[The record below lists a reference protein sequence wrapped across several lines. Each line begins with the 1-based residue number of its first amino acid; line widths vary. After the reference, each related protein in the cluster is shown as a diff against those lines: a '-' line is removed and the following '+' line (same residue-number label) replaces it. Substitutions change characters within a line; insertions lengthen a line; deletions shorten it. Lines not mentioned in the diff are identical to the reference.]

1 MSIADSPAMH
11 ATAHAR
17 TRPAETLVEP
27 IEDGSALRRVLGDW
41 TRLWSLCPDASAF
54 LAPQW
59 LLPWWRHLGR
69 GALAAAAVRSTGDGE
84 LVAFAAMYVY
94 RHPQTGQHHLF
105 PIGIGTTDHLDVL
118 VRPGWEDAALRAIL
132 AHFDE
137 RHDWDLLEF
146 PQLRSDSPLLRT
158 ALPRGWRR
166 ELVDGESSP
175 LVRFDG
181 ASALPLP
188 KAMAQNV
195 RTARHRAERAGGVAY
210 ELVDAR
216 SLPAAL
222 DALQALHASRWSE
235 RGESGVLADP
245 AVQAFHREAAPAL
258 LDAGLLRLHV
268 LRLDGAIAAVLYALA
283 DPPSSRDPRHA
294 YYLGGF
300 DPRHRALSPGSLLVA
315 HAMEQALAEGAAG
328 FDFLRGAEPY
338 KYRWGAVDQ
347 PMFTL
352 RAWRRPG
359 VI

>member
-11 ATAHAR
+11 ATAHVR
-17 TRPAETLVEP
+17 TRSPETLLEP
-27 IEDGSALRRVLGDW
+27 IADDSALRRVVDDW
-41 TRLWSLCPDASAF
+41 TRLWSLCPGASAL
-54 LAPQW
+54 LAPLW
-59 LLPWWRHLGR
+59 LLPWWRHLGQ
-69 GALAAAAVRSTGDGE
+69 GALAAVAVRSADDGE
-84 LVAFAAMYVY
+84 LVAFAPMYIY
-94 RHPQTGQHHLF
+94 RHPRSGQRHLF
-105 PIGIGTTDHLDVL
+105 PIGIGTTDHLDVM
-118 VRPGWEDAALRAIL
+118 VRPGWEGAALAAIL
-132 AHFDE
+132 AHFDA
-137 RHDWDLLEF
+137 RDDWDLLEF

-166 ELVDGESSP
+166 ELVDGEPSP
-175 LVRFDG
+175 LLRFDG

-195 RTARHRAERAGGVAY
+195 RTARHRAERASRVAY
-210 ELVDAR
+210 ELAEAS

-222 DALQALHASRWSE
+222 DALEALHASRWSE

-245 AVQAFHREAAPAL
+245 AVRGFHREGAPAL

-283 DPPSSRDPRHA
+283 DPPTCREPRHA

-300 DPRHRALSPGSLLVA
+300 DPRHRALSPGTLLVA

-347 PMFTL
+347 PMYTL
-352 RAWRRPG
+352 RAWPRRE
-359 VI
+359 

>member
-11 ATAHAR
+11 ATAHVR

-27 IEDGSALRRVLGDW
+27 IADDSALRRVVGDW

-69 GALAAAAVRSTGDGE
+69 GALAAVAVRSAADGE
-84 LVAFAAMYVY
+84 LVAFAPMYVY
-94 RHPQTGQHHLF
+94 RDPQTGWRHLF
-105 PIGIGTTDHLDVL
+105 PIGIGTTDHLAVL
-118 VRPGWEDAALRAIL
+118 VRPGWEDAALETIL
-132 AHFDE
+132 ARFDE
-137 RHDWDLLEF
+137 RDDWDVLEF
-146 PQLRSDSPLLRT
+146 PQVRSDSPLLRT
-158 ALPRGWRR
+158 ALRAGWRR
-166 ELVDGESSP
+166 EVVSGEPSP
-175 LVRFDG
+175 LLQFGG
-181 ASALPLP
+181 ARALPLP

-195 RTARHRAERAGGVAY
+195 RTARHRAEGAGQVEY
-210 ELVDAR
+210 ELADAR

-222 DALQALHASRWSE
+222 DALEALHASRWSE

-245 AVQAFHREAAPAL
+245 AVQAFHREAAPGL
-258 LDAGLLRLHV
+258 LEAGLLRLHV

-283 DPPSSRDPRHA
+283 DPPTCREPRHA

-315 HAMEQALAEGAAG
+315 HAMEQALAEGATG

-352 RAWRRPG
+352 RAWRQ
-359 VI
+359 